1 MATNQAPASPVT
13 GQLLFYTTP
22 EPLSRELHSELAV
35 RQLERPFAFAQ
46 GGHVVPL
53 TVAEFPFSAVSY
65 PIIFGGDQRMP
76 LAVMGINAGENLFIV
91 DGGTYS
97 VGNYVPA
104 YTRRYPFVL
113 AADEAQ
119 NRMVVCIERTAE
131 IFCPKG
137 TEGSQAL
144 FTDAGEPSEYTS
156 NAIKFCEDFETERRR
171 TEAFV
176 KLLTDLDL
184 FHTREAVFQQPNP
197 DGTTT
202 PVKLADYF
210 AVSEEKLAALPADK
224 LAELRDSGA
233 LEKIYNHLTSLV
245 GWDRLIAIAT
255 EAAVKRGQ
263 AANA

>member
-1 MATNQAPASPVT
+1 MATEQASPIT

-22 EPLSRELHSELAV
+22 EPLSREAHGGLAV
-35 RQLERPFAFAQ
+35 QQLQQPFAFAT

-65 PIIFGGDQRMP
+65 PIIFGGDLRMP
-76 LAVMGINAGENLFIV
+76 LAVMGINAGENMFIK
-91 DGGTYS
+91 DGAYI
-97 VGNYVPA
+97 VGAYVPA

-119 NRMVVCIERTAE
+119 NRMVVCIERGAD
-131 IFCPKG
+131 IFTDKG
-137 TEGSQAL
+137 AAGSQPL
-144 FTDAGEPSEYTS
+144 FKEDGEPSEYTA

-176 KLLTDLDL
+176 NLLKDLDL
-184 FHTREAVFQQPNP
+184 FHTREAVYQQPNA

-202 PVKLADYF
+202 PVKIAEYF
-210 AVSEEKLAALPADK
+210 AVSEEKLNALPAEK

-255 EAAVKRGQ
+255 EQAMLRQLK
-263 AANA
+263 AANG